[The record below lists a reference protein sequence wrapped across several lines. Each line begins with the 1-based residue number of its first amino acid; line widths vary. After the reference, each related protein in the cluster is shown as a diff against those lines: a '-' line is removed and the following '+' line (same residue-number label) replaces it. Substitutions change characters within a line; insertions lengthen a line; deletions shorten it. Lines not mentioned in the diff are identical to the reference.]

1 MKLRGTALRMILPGL
16 LCSAAFFATAQN
28 KVPTPLREFRGA
40 WVATVRGVDFPYE
53 PGAPTAKQQ
62 EELRG
67 IIERAAALKLNAL
80 IFQVR
85 PMGDAFY
92 KSDIEPWSPW
102 LTGQMGKAPS
112 PAWDPLEFAIKEAH
126 ARGIE
131 LHAWFNPFR
140 ALNGT
145 KYSPGGK
152 HVSIEHPNWCVR
164 YGEDLWMDPGEAGVR
179 ERARAVIADV
189 VKRYDVDG
197 VHIDDYFYPYPIK
210 KNGVMVEFDDDRT
223 WRAYRDGGGKLDRHA
238 WRRDNVDSVVR
249 DVYAAIKKEKP
260 WVRFGISPFG
270 LWRPGYPSGTGK
282 GALDPYEE
290 IAADSLKWLK
300 NGWCDYLA
308 PQLYWTIKPEN
319 LAFGKIF
326 DWWLQQNTAQRHIW
340 PGMASQRVLQDR
352 QPYEILRQISIT
364 RERSQYMPPGHI
376 HWNVSALTKNQGT
389 LATLVKDRAYQQF
402 ALPPS
407 ASWLG
412 NEVPVQPV
420 LAKSDRKIEV
430 KLPDARLESSV
441 KWWLMQSLQDDQWL
455 AIRLF
460 PVSQKLLDIPKGSRG
475 VAVRAISLS
484 GIASEP
490 FVQSLR

>member
-67 IIERAAALKLNAL
+67 IIDRAAALKLNAL

-210 KNGVMVEFDDDRT
+210 KNGAMVEFDDDRT
-223 WRAYRDGGGKLDRHA
+223 WRAYRDGGG
-238 WRRDNVDSVVR
+238 
-249 DVYAAIKKEKP
+249 
-260 WVRFGISPFG
+260 
-270 LWRPGYPSGTGK
+270 
-282 GALDPYEE
+282 
-290 IAADSLKWLK
+290 
-300 NGWCDYLA
+300 
-308 PQLYWTIKPEN
+308 TI
-319 LAFGKIF
+319 
-326 DWWLQQNTAQRHIW
+326 R
-340 PGMASQRVLQDR
+340 
-352 QPYEILRQISIT
+352 
-364 RERSQYMPPGHI
+364 
-376 HWNVSALTKNQGT
+376 
-389 LATLVKDRAYQQF
+389 
-402 ALPPS
+402 
-407 ASWLG
+407 
-412 NEVPVQPV
+412 
-420 LAKSDRKIEV
+420 
-430 KLPDARLESSV
+430 DARLSV
-441 KWWLMQSLQDDQWL
+441 RKTSPASPAGRQ
-455 AIRLF
+455 A
-460 PVSQKLLDIPKGSRG
+460 SR
-475 VAVRAISLS
+475 RAS
-484 GIASEP
+484 
-490 FVQSLR
+490 